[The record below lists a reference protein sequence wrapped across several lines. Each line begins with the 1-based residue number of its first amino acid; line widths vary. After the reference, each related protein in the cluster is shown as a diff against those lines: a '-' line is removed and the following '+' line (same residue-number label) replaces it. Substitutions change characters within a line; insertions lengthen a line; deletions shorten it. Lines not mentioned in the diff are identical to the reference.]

1 MALIKGFIQN
11 YMRSIKMKG
20 QNKMEEILEKID
32 NHSKEVKLIAG
43 DLIKEAIN
51 NEDEEEKFELFNASE
66 VLQNISTALKNI
78 RQELKKQLDY

>member
-1 MALIKGFIQN
+1 
-11 YMRSIKMKG
+11 MKG